1 MPHTATR
8 CVMEIALV
16 IHWYGS
22 SNQEVN
28 LGWMNCTRLGFTKL
42 CPMGGCYPAHKMLD
56 HPVSPM
62 EALRRASDIGRAA
75 GSRYVYEGNVP
86 GEKGEN
92 TYCYKC
98 NSLLI
103 DRYGVHVRVNHIRT
117 GRCID

>member
-1 MPHTATR
+1 MWVEVTTLVIPR
-8 CVMEIALV
+8 VNDSDEELKEIAEFV
-16 IHWYGS
+16 RSVGV
-22 SNQEVN
+22 EVP
-28 LGWMNCTRLGFTKL
+28 WHASQF
-42 CPMGGCYPAHKMLD
+42 YPAHKMLD

-62 EALRRASDIGRAA
+62 ETLRRAGGIGRAA
-75 GSRYVYEGNVP
+75 GLRYAYEGNVP

-103 DRYGVHVRVNHIRT
+103 DRYGFHVRVNHIRT